1 MSDIWPVKVNLD
13 IKANLTKPAE
23 DITEMAKGT
32 HKGFG
37 KILYAAYGP
46 WVEKRLGE
54 AKRIEAQAERD
65 AVEIKNGIS
74 KYDVAEKSMISLP
87 EVSSID
93 ALCVELESVN
103 STLKAKR
110 LAAALMTASIEM
122 KQVHEEEVSDEPLNQ
137 TFFNHWR
144 AEAELIDDENL
155 RQWWAHLLVEE
166 TKKPN
171 SISPRTLDVA
181 KNLSRK
187 EVEIFIKNM
196 AYVYAGGIIQNEN
209 RQTPV
214 SDFTE
219 IISLQEAG
227 LVMPTE
233 FATRHLDLSCNLPDA
248 GKHIAMV
255 FPDSHLAI
263 LFTIEKISFSCYV
276 LTTTG
281 NELYK
286 MFKKVESLE
295 EVKAIAQEV
304 SKQNNNAKYKIY
316 PISYSAKN
324 GDGTMT
330 YQFSLTP
337 VEGSATSME
346 DSK

>member
-1 MSDIWPVKVNLD
+1 MSDISPIKANLD
-13 IKANLTKPAE
+13 IKADLTKSAE
-23 DITEMAKGT
+23 DITAMAKGT
-32 HKGFG
+32 HKGVSKFF
-37 KILYAAYGP
+37 YALLGP
-46 WVEKRLGE
+46 WIEERVGK
-54 AKRIEAQAERD
+54 AKRVAAQAEKDSLDILVRRARLD
-65 AVEIKNGIS
+65 EETKTMVPIG
-74 KYDVAEKSMISLP
+74 DVSN
-87 EVSSID
+87 ID
-93 ALCVELESVN
+93 ALCEELENVN
-103 STLKAKR
+103 SKCKAKR
-110 LAAALMTASIEM
+110 LAAALMAASIEM
-122 KQVHEEEVSDEPLNQ
+122 KQVPEVEVSDEPLNQ

-144 AEAELIDDENL
+144 EEAELIDDEDL

-181 KNLSRK
+181 KKFSKK

-233 FATRHLDLSCNLPDA
+233 FATRHLDLSCNLPDT

-276 LTTTG
+276 LTTAG

-295 EVKAIAQEV
+295 EVKAIAQEI

>member
-1 MSDIWPVKVNLD
+1 MKIFVLNLIGRRMTVAITSAILVVLLIAATVVGAVSQNAGSDLI
-13 IKANLTKPAE
+13 IKASAQIPE
-23 DITEMAKGT
+23 E
-32 HKGFG
+32 
-37 KILYAAYGP
+37 KI
-46 WVEKRLGE
+46 
-54 AKRIEAQAERD
+54 
-65 AVEIKNGIS
+65 
-74 KYDVAEKSMISLP
+74 
-87 EVSSID
+87 
-93 ALCVELESVN
+93 
-103 STLKAKR
+103 
-110 LAAALMTASIEM
+110 
-122 KQVHEEEVSDEPLNQ
+122 SDEPLNQ

-144 AEAELIDDENL
+144 AEAELIDDEDL
-155 RQWWAHLLVEE
+155 RKWWAALLVEE

-181 KNLSRK
+181 KKLSRK

-233 FATRHLDLSCNLPDA
+233 FATRHLDLSCNLPDT

-276 LTTTG
+276 LTTAG

-316 PISYSAKN
+316 PISCSAKN